1 MRIVGMLTMTA
12 LILTG
17 LPPIPMGSAPAE
29 AQGMAR
35 MRRLPAPDND
45 PDARCAPFLQSGGDY
60 DMDRAGYGRRRSSNG
75 FVGGVVNAPTPVP
88 PPTVQY
94 SPPAPRVAQPQD
106 QRAQRGAE
114 SGQDVVITGTRTR
127 RPNLESASPIT
138 VVNSNEVRQQGTTR
152 SENLVNSLPQLRYA
166 PPQPGYQS
174 SPENRERY
182 AGREVSSVLAV
193 ADQPVSTF
201 SVDVDTGAY
210 SNVRRMLNQGQM
222 PPEGAVRTEELINYF
237 RYDYP
242 LPNDRSRPF
251 SVSADMTTTPWNPE
265 TRLLR
270 VGLRGYDLPRAQ
282 RPAANLVFLV
292 DVSGSM
298 NSPDKLPLV
307 QCSLALLADR
317 LSPRDRVSIVVY
329 AGAAGVVLQPTSN
342 RDAIVESLKNLSA
355 GGSTAG
361 GQGIQLAYDVARR
374 NMIDGGI
381 NRVVLATDGDFNVG
395 VTNNEALVNLV
406 ERQRADGITLTTLG
420 FGTGN
425 YNEAMME
432 QIADHGNGNY
442 AYIDSPREAQKV
454 LEDELS
460 STLFTIAHDVKI
472 QVEFNP
478 TYVSEYR
485 LIGYENRALREE
497 DFDNDAV
504 DAGDIGAG
512 HQVTAIYEVVPVGG
526 MGWLPQRR
534 YEGNQRRAMG
544 DDNGELAFLRLRYKL
559 PGQDQSRLIEQPVR
573 AGLIRNAR
581 APTGDTAFA
590 VAVAAYGQL
599 LRGDTN
605 LNGFT
610 FADARNLA
618 ERGDNGTYWRREFVG
633 LTQLAERR
641 QVASNDVGK

>member
-17 LPPIPMGSAPAE
+17 LPPSPIGTAPAE
-29 AQGMAR
+29 AQGAAR

-45 PDARCAPFLQSGGDY
+45 PDARCAPFLQSGGAY
-60 DMDRAGYGRRRSSNG
+60 DMDRAGYGRGRPANG
-75 FVGGVVNAPTPVP
+75 YVGGVVNAPPAPPPPVYNQPVP
-88 PPTVQY
+88 
-94 SPPAPRVAQPQD
+94 SPRVVRPQD
-106 QRAQRGAE
+106 QRAQSGAE
-114 SGQDVVITGTRTR
+114 AGQDVVITGTRTR

-138 VVNSNEVRQQGTTR
+138 VIGGNDQAIAGVPR
-152 SENLVNSLPQLRYA
+152 SDVTNSLPQLRYA
-166 PPQPGYQS
+166 PPQPFQA

-270 VGLRGYDLPRAQ
+270 VGLRGYDLPRSQ

-329 AGAAGVVLQPTSN
+329 AGAAGVVLNPTSN

-361 GQGIQLAYDVARR
+361 AQGIQLAYDVARR

-395 VTNNEALVNLV
+395 TTNNEALINLV

-544 DDNGELAFLRLRYKL
+544 DENGELAFLRLRYKL

-581 APTGDTAFA
+581 APSGDTAFA

-610 FADARNLA
+610 FADTRNLA

-641 QVASNDVGK
+641 QVAMAGDGGK

>member
-1 MRIVGMLTMTA
+1 MRFVGMLSMTA

-17 LPPIPMGSAPAE
+17 LPPAPIALAPAD
-29 AQGMAR
+29 AQSAAR
-35 MRRLPAPDND
+35 MRRIPPPNGD
-45 PDARCAPFLQSGGDY
+45 PDARCAPFLQRGGDY
-60 DMDRAGYGRRRSSNG
+60 DYDRAGYGRGRG
-75 FVGGVVNAPTPVP
+75 PAAGMVNNLPQAYAP
-88 PPTVQY
+88 PPPPPSPPPQY
-94 SPPAPRVAQPQD
+94 SPPAPQTE
-106 QRAQRGAE
+106 QRSQ
-114 SGQDVVITGTRTR
+114 SGQDVVITGTRVP
-127 RPNLESASPIT
+127 RPNLQSVSPVT
-138 VVNSNEVRQQGTTR
+138 VVGGQEVGRTQPGRPSDGTLALR
-152 SENLVNSLPQLRYA
+152 NGRPDLRY
-166 PPQPGYQS
+166 QPNYVP

-182 AGREVSSVLAV
+182 DRRDVAAVLAV

-201 SVDVDTGAY
+201 SVDVDTGSY
-210 SNVRRMLNQGQM
+210 SNVRRLLNDGQM

-242 LPNDRSRPF
+242 LPQDRSRPF
-251 SVSADMTTTPWNPE
+251 SVNTDMTTTPWNPE

-270 VGLRGYDLPRAQ
+270 VGLRGYDLPRTQ

-298 NSPDKLPLV
+298 QSPDKLPLV

-329 AGAAGVVLQPTSN
+329 AGAAGVVLEPTSN
-342 RDAIVESLKNLSA
+342 RAAVVESLKNLQA

-361 GQGIQLAYDVARR
+361 AQGIQLAYNVARR

-381 NRVVLATDGDFNVG
+381 NRVILATDGDFNVG
-395 VTNNEALVNLV
+395 VTDNQALINLV
-406 ERQRADGITLTTLG
+406 ERQRSDGITLTTLG

-454 LEDELS
+454 LDDELS

-472 QVEFNP
+472 QIEFNP
-478 TYVSEYR
+478 MYVSEYR

-526 MGWLPQRR
+526 RGWLPQRR
-534 YEGNQRRAMG
+534 YEGNQRRTMG

-559 PGQDQSRLIEQPVR
+559 PGQDASRLIEQPVG
-573 AGLIRNAR
+573 AGMIRNAR

-599 LRGDTN
+599 LRGDSN
-605 LNGFT
+605 LGSFT
-610 FADARNLA
+610 FADARALA
-618 ERGDNGTYWRREFVG
+618 ERGAGGNFWRREFLG
-633 LTQLAERR
+633 LTQLAQR
-641 QVASNDVGK
+641 QRFASNDGRR

>member
-1 MRIVGMLTMTA
+1 MRIVGMLSMTA

-17 LPPIPMGSAPAE
+17 LPPAPIGAGPADAQSGSRARHIPP
-29 AQGMAR
+29 
-35 MRRLPAPDND
+35 PDND
-45 PDARCAPFLQSGGDY
+45 PDARCAPFLQAGGEY
-60 DMDRAGYGRRRSSNG
+60 DSFSTGYGRGRT
-75 FVGGVVNAPTPVP
+75 GGVVSN
-88 PPTVQY
+88 
-94 SPPAPRVAQPQD
+94 RVG
-106 QRAQRGAE
+106 GA
-114 SGQDVVITGTRTR
+114 
-127 RPNLESASPIT
+127 
-138 VVNSNEVRQQGTTR
+138 
-152 SENLVNSLPQLRYA
+152 RYA
-166 PPQPGYQS
+166 PPMAPPPPVSYAPPAPQTELRAGDVAVSGQRIARPNISRPSPGYIP

-182 AGREVSSVLAV
+182 DGREVAAVQAV

-222 PPEGAVRTEELINYF
+222 PPEAAVRTEELINYF

-242 LPNDRSRPF
+242 LPQDRSRPF
-251 SVSADMTTTPWNPE
+251 SVNADMTTTPWNPE

-270 VGLRGYDLPRAQ
+270 VGLRGYDLNRSQ

-342 RDAIVESLKNLSA
+342 RRAIVESLKELQA

-361 GQGIQLAYDVARR
+361 AQGIQLAYDVARR
-374 NMIDGGI
+374 NMVDGGI
-381 NRVVLATDGDFNVG
+381 NRVILATDGDFNVG

-406 ERQRADGITLTTLG
+406 ERQREAGITLTTLG

-432 QIADHGNGNY
+432 RIADHGNGNY

-454 LEDELS
+454 LDDELS

-478 TYVSEYR
+478 TYVAEYR

-512 HQVTAIYEVVPVGG
+512 HQVTAIYEIVPVGG
-526 MGWLPQRR
+526 RGWLPQRR
-534 YEGNQRRAMG
+534 YEGNQRRALG

-559 PGQDQSRLIEQPVR
+559 PGQDQSRLIEQPVGAR
-573 AGLIRNAR
+573 LINAAR

-605 LNGFT
+605 LSGFT
-610 FADARNLA
+610 FAYARALA
-618 ERGDNGTYWRREFVG
+618 ARGAGGNYLRREFLG
-633 LTQLAERR
+633 LTQLAERQR
-641 QVASNDVGK
+641 FASNDGRR

>member
-17 LPPIPMGSAPAE
+17 LPPAPIGPAPAE
-29 AQGMAR
+29 AQSRR
-35 MRRLPAPDND
+35 MGYAQPRGDD
-45 PDARCAPFLQSGGDY
+45 PDARCAPFLQAGGEY
-60 DMDRAGYGRRRSSNG
+60 DDNAGYGRGRMGNA
-75 FVGGVVNAPTPVP
+75 VNRPSTRYGYNA
-88 PPTVQY
+88 
-94 SPPAPRVAQPQD
+94 PPAPPPPSPPIQYAPPSPADQSIAVTGSRVQSE
-106 QRAQRGAE
+106 AQRGNARQPVA
-114 SGQDVVITGTRTR
+114 GGNDALAGTIDQR
-127 RPNLESASPIT
+127 
-138 VVNSNEVRQQGTTR
+138 G
-152 SENLVNSLPQLRYA
+152 LRYGPA
-166 PPQPGYQS
+166 PRYVP

-182 AGREVSSVLAV
+182 AGREVSSVLSV

-242 LPNDRSRPF
+242 LPQDRSRPF
-251 SVSADMTTTPWNPE
+251 SVNTDMTTTPWNPE

-270 VGLRGYDLPRAQ
+270 VGLRGYDLPRSQ

-298 NSPDKLPLV
+298 SSPDKLPLV

-329 AGAAGVVLQPTSN
+329 AGAAGVVLQPTSSRN
-342 RDAIVESLKNLSA
+342 AVVESLKNLHA

-361 GQGIQLAYDVARR
+361 AQGIQLAYDIARR
-374 NMIDGGI
+374 NMIDDGI
-381 NRVVLATDGDFNVG
+381 NRVILATDGDFNVG
-395 VTNNEALVNLV
+395 TTNNDALVNLV
-406 ERQRADGITLTTLG
+406 ERQRRDGITLTTLG

-472 QVEFNP
+472 QIEFNP

-512 HQVTAIYEVVPVGG
+512 HQVTAIYEIVPVGG
-526 MGWLPQRR
+526 RGWLPQRR

-544 DDNGELAFLRLRYKL
+544 DDNGEFAFLRLRYKL
-559 PGQDQSRLIEQPVR
+559 PGQDESRLIEQPVR
-573 AGLIRNAR
+573 ANLLWNAR
-581 APTGDTAFA
+581 QPTGDTAFA
-590 VAVAAYGQL
+590 IAVAAYGQL

-605 LNGFT
+605 LGDFS
-610 FADARNLA
+610 FADARALA
-618 ERGDNGTYWRREFVG
+618 ERGAGGNDLRREFLG
-633 LTQLAERR
+633 LTRLAERQLLAANGGR
-641 QVASNDVGK
+641 R